1 MKRVLAV
8 LMATFLLVGAVTL
21 SAQTT
26 VNSMAMSAMNFTD
39 ETLAGL
45 KALGINLVHQ
55 ENPYEGYREKLLADW
70 SAGAS
75 SYDIVAV
82 SDEWI
87 ADFVTPGY
95 LTPLDV
101 YFKKA
106 PSSWELSDFFETP
119 INLVARYPQGSGQ
132 LYTVPYLTFSL
143 ELAYNS
149 KMFKDAGIVD
159 AKGEAK
165 PPKTL
170 AEFTDDCKK
179 LTNPAKNLYAFAPLY
194 LNGETVTIQYEHWH
208 RVFTGLGGVLDANNK
223 PQVGN
228 SDSVEALKFMKSI
241 LKYSP
246 PGALNYRDFEVTQA
260 LKTGKVAMIFI
271 WGAFGGDLSNSKDNP
286 MAPYIKFAATPASPK
301 TGKPAPMG
309 AAWGWGIPKYA
320 QNKDISWKAIQYL
333 TSKDVLSKELKHLAT
348 TYGAGPT
355 RKSVFTSQQA
365 MSSPWLV
372 VQGQILP
379 FTGYRPH
386 LSEWTQISAI
396 ISDEVSAALSGTKD
410 EKSAMDEAQQRIEG
424 LFN

>member
-1 MKRVLAV
+1 
-8 LMATFLLVGAVTL
+8 
-21 SAQTT
+21 
-26 VNSMAMSAMNFTD
+26 MNFTD

-95 LTPLDV
+95 LTPLDA
-101 YFKKA
+101 YFKNA
-106 PSSWELSDFFETP
+106 PSSWGVSDFFETP

-143 ELAYNS
+143 ELAYNT

-170 AEFTDDCKK
+170 AEFTDACKK

-208 RVFTGLGGVLDANNK
+208 RVFTGFGGVLDAKNK
-223 PQVGN
+223 PQVGDA
-228 SDSVEALKFMKSI
+228 DSVEALKFMKSI

-260 LKTGKVAMIFI
+260 LKTGKVAMVFI
-271 WGAFGGDLSNSKDNP
+271 WGAFGGDLSNPKDNP
-286 MAPYIKFAATPASPK
+286 MAQYIKFAATPASPK
-301 TGKPAPMG
+301 TSNPAPMG

-320 QNKDISWKAIQYL
+320 KNKDISWKAIQYL
-333 TSKDVLSKELKHLAT
+333 TSKDVLSKELMHLAT

-355 RKSVFTSQQA
+355 RKSVFSSQQA
-365 MSSPWLV
+365 VKSPWLV

-379 FTGYRPH
+379 YTGYRPH

-396 ISDEVSAALSGTKD
+396 ISDEVSAALSGTKN
-410 EKSAMDEAQQRIEG
+410 EKDAMEECQKRIEG